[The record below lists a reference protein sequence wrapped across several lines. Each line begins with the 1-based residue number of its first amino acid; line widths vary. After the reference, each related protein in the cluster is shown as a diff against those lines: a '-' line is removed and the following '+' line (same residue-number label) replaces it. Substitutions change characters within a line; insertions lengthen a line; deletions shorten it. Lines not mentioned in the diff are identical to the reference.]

1 MGREEEKESFRD
13 RGAGAGEDFFM
24 GGESGEGQRVN
35 DGTGPEDRFRD
46 RADGITQGI
55 MNLRSPPAYPTGG
68 STVTYVNY
76 PPGYND
82 NWMNDIIADSD
93 SWGTQEEEK
102 EEERE
107 DEQEDEEVEQLPPL
121 AVLADVAGMEEAI
134 GGPRPP
140 PRPRSRARAGYL
152 E

>member
-1 MGREEEKESFRD
+1 MSTAVGVASMV
-13 RGAGAGEDFFM
+13 G
-24 GGESGEGQRVN
+24 
-35 DGTGPEDRFRD
+35 
-46 RADGITQGI
+46 GITQGI

-93 SWGTQEEEK
+93 SWGTQEEAK
-102 EEERE
+102 EEEQKDERE

-134 GGPRPP
+134 GGPRP
-140 PRPRSRARAGYL
+140 RAGAGYL
-152 E
+152 EKAKEV